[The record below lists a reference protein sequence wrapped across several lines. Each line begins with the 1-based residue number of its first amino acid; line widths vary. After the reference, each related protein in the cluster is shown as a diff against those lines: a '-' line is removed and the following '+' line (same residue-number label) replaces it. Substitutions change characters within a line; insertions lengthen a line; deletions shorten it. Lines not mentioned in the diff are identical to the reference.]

1 MRIHG
6 ENEISR
12 SIDVNQEN
20 DYKKYVPQLRE
31 DFKHICGYCGKP
43 EERF

>member
-20 DYKKYVPQLRE
+20 DYKKYDPHLRE
-31 DFKHICGYCGKP
+31 DYKHISGYC
-43 EERF
+43 

>member
-20 DYKKYVPQLRE
+20 DYKKYVPQLRK
-31 DFKHICGYCGKP
+31 DFKHI
-43 EERF
+43 

>member
-12 SIDVNQEN
+12 SIGVNQEN
-20 DYKKYVPQLRE
+20 DYKK
-31 DFKHICGYCGKP
+31 ICSSV
-43 EERF
+43 ERRL